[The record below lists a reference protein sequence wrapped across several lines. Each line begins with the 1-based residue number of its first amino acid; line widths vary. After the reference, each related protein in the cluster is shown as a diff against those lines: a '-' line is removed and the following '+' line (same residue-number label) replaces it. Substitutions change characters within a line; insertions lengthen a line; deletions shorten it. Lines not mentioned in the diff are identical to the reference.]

1 MGAYFSIAALALCL
15 FVDVKHKL
23 TAKLLACEF
32 FAMWAI
38 HYFGYTVFGVLGEPE
53 LYLTYILAQM
63 PILFFM
69 WLTHC
74 SLYVRWLI
82 TISLVYNVLTIS
94 QYSLNVIE
102 FYGNY
107 KIFMQVIMVLQLAF
121 LVWANRYVTVYRR
134 SKKPNHIS
142 NGYKLFNIRPR
153 MGVRG
158 KV

>member
-1 MGAYFSIAALALCL
+1 VGGIFTVIALTLCL
-15 FVDVKHKL
+15 FSDRKHKL
-23 TAKLLACEF
+23 TATLLACEF

-38 HYFGYTVFGVLGEPE
+38 HYFGHTVYAVLGEPE

-82 TISLVYNVLTIS
+82 TISLVYNALTIS
-94 QYSLNVIE
+94 QYSFNVIE

-107 KIFMQVIMVLQLAF
+107 KSFMQIIMALQIAF
-121 LVWANRYVTVYRR
+121 LIWTTGYVSHYRR
-134 SKKPNHIS
+134 TKRPDYTGDSYRMFS
-142 NGYKLFNIRPR
+142 VRSWMGYRGLF
-153 MGVRG
+153 
-158 KV
+158 